1 MRSSI
6 AAPVSRFQS
15 PKWHGEHRPDARSKP
30 PEAYAMSSSR
40 KNELSREISQATLA
54 KLDEL
59 GVALSPENYTIWY
72 YDLAQA
78 NPDLS
83 KTLRLIEAQDRP
95 FNNDVCTQV
104 YQRFFGSGQQAR
116 IIDETCERM
125 EKTMTRI
132 LSQMGSVTSGTS
144 SYGDALEGFQAQ
156 LAEPESVSEV
166 RNMIREVLQE
176 TRSMQDHTKQLESA
190 LDESTKELAS
200 ISDHLV
206 AARKQA
212 MTDGLTGIAN
222 RRCFDERLEELTTEA
237 TNEQDTLCLLIG
249 DIDHFKAFNDTHGH
263 RVGDQVLKQVAI
275 TLTQCIKGRD
285 LAARYGGEEFAI
297 ILPQTDLIGA
307 ERVSEQIRQS
317 IEKKKIKLKSSGET
331 LGAITM
337 SIGASQYIP
346 GESQSALVERA
357 DQGLYRAKREG
368 RNRTVI
374 ELPGDSKQSAA

>member
-1 MRSSI
+1 M
-6 AAPVSRFQS
+6 
-15 PKWHGEHRPDARSKP
+15 
-30 PEAYAMSSSR
+30 
-40 KNELSREISQATLA
+40 SREISRATLA

-59 GVALSPENYTIWY
+59 GVALSPENYTVWY

-83 KTLRLIEAQDRP
+83 KMLRQIEAQERP
-95 FNNDVCTQV
+95 FNNDICAEA

-125 EKTMTRI
+125 EKTMNRI
-132 LSQMGSVTSGTS
+132 LSQMGSVTTGTNT
-144 SYGDALEGFQAQ
+144 YGQALEGFQAQ

-166 RNMIREVLQE
+166 RNMIQEVLQE
-176 TRSMQDHTKQLESA
+176 TRSMQDHTKQLETA

-200 ISDHLV
+200 INDHLI
-206 AARKQA
+206 AARQQA
-212 MTDGLTGIAN
+212 LSDGLTGIAN
-222 RRCFDERLEELTTEA
+222 RRCFDEKLEELTAEA
-237 TNEQDTLCLLIG
+237 TRENDPLCLLIG
-249 DIDHFKAFNDTHGH
+249 DIDHFKTFNDTYGH

-275 TLTQCIKGRD
+275 TVTQCIKGRD
-285 LAARYGGEEFAI
+285 LVARYGGEEFAV
-297 ILPQTDLIGA
+297 ILPQTDLKGA

-317 IEKKKIKLKSSGET
+317 IEKKRITLKASGKT

-337 SIGASQYIP
+337 SLGASQYVP

-374 ELPGDSKQSAA
+374 QPSEPEKSAA

>member
-1 MRSSI
+1 MPSNQR
-6 AAPVSRFQS
+6 
-15 PKWHGEHRPDARSKP
+15 
-30 PEAYAMSSSR
+30 
-40 KNELSREISQATLA
+40 NELSREISRATLT

-59 GVALSPENYTIWY
+59 DIAMSPENYTVWY
-72 YDLAQA
+72 YDLAHA

-83 KTLRLIEAQDRP
+83 KTLRLIEAQERP
-95 FNNDVCTQV
+95 FSNEVCAQV
-104 YQRFFGSGQQAR
+104 YERFFGSGQQTR
-116 IIDETCERM
+116 IIDETCDRM

-132 LSQMGSVTSGTS
+132 LSQMGSVTSGTN
-144 SYGDALEGFQAQ
+144 SYGAALEGFEAQ

-166 RNMIREVLQE
+166 RSMIQEVLSE
-176 TRSMQDHTKQLESA
+176 TRSMQDHTKQLENA

-206 AARKQA
+206 AARQQA
-212 MTDGLTGIAN
+212 LTDGLTGIAN
-222 RRCFDERLEELTTEA
+222 RRCFDEKLEELTSEA
-237 TNEQDTLCLLIG
+237 TSEKAPLCLLIG

-285 LAARYGGEEFAI
+285 LAARYGGEEFAV
-297 ILPQTDLIGA
+297 ILPQTDLAGA

-317 IEKKKIKLKSSGET
+317 IEKKKIKMKASGQT

-346 GESQSALVERA
+346 GESPSALIERS

-374 ELPGDSKQSAA
+374 EPAEPEQSAA